1 MFRVSFVKFH
11 IKFMVFICN
20 KETKCLSYLNVEIV
34 SLVVGCVSRMIST
47 INNEITEM
55 PTATNQFCV
64 SNWLLN

>member
-1 MFRVSFVKFH
+1 
-11 IKFMVFICN
+11 MVFICN

-64 SNWLLN
+64 SN